1 MLGFLN
7 LFKPAGP
14 TSTQFGAR
22 LRRMYAT
29 DDGTKLAVGHLG
41 TLDPQAAG
49 VLPVAL
55 GRATRLLPL
64 IEDRR
69 KAYAFTLVLGRATVT
84 ADGVGAVI
92 ATAPVPDGVDELLD
106 AAVAASVA
114 GYVGRREHVRPREHK
129 PVDGPSGAWPPV
141 DELVGHRGVSRNG
154 STMAIAR
161 AASRS
166 SAGRPGP

>member
-1 MLGFLN
+1 MCRTRFAGFTRRSRGRVSKRFWAQAANMLGFLN

-29 DDGTKLAVGHLG
+29 DDGSKLAVGHLG

-69 KAYAFTLVLGRATVT
+69 KAYAFTLVLGRATDT

-92 ATAPVPDGVDELLD
+92 ATAPVPDDVDARLD
-106 AAVAASVA
+106 AAV
-114 GYVGRREHVRPREHK
+114 
-129 PVDGPSGAWPPV
+129 
-141 DELVGHRGVSRNG
+141 
-154 STMAIAR
+154 R
-161 AASRS
+161 AFA
-166 SAGRPGP
+166 

>member
-1 MLGFLN
+1 MYRRRSSRFVRRSSRRACSSFGLCPSRPTLTQGTSILLGFLN

-22 LRRMYAT
+22 LRHMYPT
-29 DDGTKLAVGHLG
+29 EDGSKLAVGHLG

-69 KAYAFTLVLGRATVT
+69 KAYAFTLVLGRATDT
-84 ADGVGAVI
+84 ADGVGAVT
-92 ATAPVPDGVDELLD
+92 ATAPLPEDVDRRLD
-106 AAVAASVA
+106 AAV
-114 GYVGRREHVRPREHK
+114 
-129 PVDGPSGAWPPV
+129 
-141 DELVGHRGVSRNG
+141 
-154 STMAIAR
+154 
-161 AASRS
+161 RS
-166 SAGRPGP
+166 FI